1 LKFFIKSYQKFQNTP
16 VLFYFLK
23 KIIKIFK
30 DSGIDIFANFIK
42 LLPTPKSLKKF
53 LLFLKKIGALDIT
66 IDAF

>member
-1 LKFFIKSYQKFQNTP
+1 LKFSIKSYQKFQNTP
-16 VLFYFLK
+16 VLFYFFK

-30 DSGIDIFANFIK
+30 DSGIGIFANFIK
-42 LLPTPKSLKKF
+42 LLPTPKSLKNF